1 MWPWP
6 HGGRREPC
14 KEDEDFTQLML
25 GGGDWYGIRNLEAN
39 LNSIFSLK
47 NYICLEI

>member
-14 KEDEDFTQLML
+14 KEAEDFAQLML
-25 GGGDWYGIRNLEAN
+25 GGIDWYGIRNWEAS
-39 LNSIFSLK
+39 LNSLFSLK